1 MNVKSIDIARALGIS
16 KSTVSLALNG
26 KPGVSE
32 QTRQEVLACKKQLE
46 EHGVVPPG
54 MFSRQPEQRKRQQI
68 KIVKITNGMKN
79 IQGAE
84 LDLWTDVNQVFE
96 KNLQANG
103 YSLGL
108 LYADFR
114 EEDQS
119 RMIAECNADDVAGV
133 IIFGTEL
140 KQENSPLL
148 DGIRKPLV
156 IYDAAP
162 DIEKYP
168 VILIDNRQGVELAV
182 NELLAK
188 GNTDIQYLCNPL
200 PMYNY
205 LSRRRGFQEIMKQ
218 KGLGDASDRIINTG
232 SSIEEVHQMMRE
244 YLKTAKLPQAYIM
257 ESYHV
262 SMGTIMAMHELN
274 IRIPEDV
281 SLIGIDA
288 LPSFLTGG
296 IDMTSIRVPHT
307 ERAYWA
313 IQLLLKEIEHPV
325 KEKCK
330 KRSARMYRGTFLVL
344 WTMSKDIYL

>member
-46 EHGVVPPG
+46 EHGTLPPG
-54 MFSRQPEQRKRQQI
+54 MFSGQPGQQKRQQI
-68 KIVKITNGMKN
+68 KLVRVNNGMK
-79 IQGAE
+79 QVRGTE
-84 LDLWTDVNQVFE
+84 LDLWTDVNEVIE
-96 KNLQANG
+96 KNLKAHG

-114 EEDQS
+114 EKDQS

-140 KQENSPLL
+140 RPEDEQLL
-148 DGIRKPLV
+148 EGIQKPLV
-156 IYDAAP
+156 VYDA
-162 DIEKYP
+162 ILETEKYP
-168 VILIDNRQGVELAV
+168 NVVIDNRQGVELAV
-182 NELLAK
+182 RELLAK
-188 GNTDIQYLCNPL
+188 GNTDIQYLSNPMQ
-200 PMYNY
+200 MYNY
-205 LSRRRGFQEIMKQ
+205 LSRQRGFLEIMKK
-218 KGLGDASDRIINTG
+218 KGFGDASDRIIKTG
-232 SSIEEVHQMMRE
+232 STVEGVHKMMLE
-244 YLKTAKLPQAYIM
+244 HLQTEKLPQAYVM

-262 SMGTIMAMHELN
+262 AMGTIMAMQELG
-274 IRIPEDV
+274 IHIPEDV

-296 IDMTSIRVPHT
+296 IRMTAVRVPHT
-307 ERAYWA
+307 ERAYWTV
-313 IQLLLKEIEHPV
+313 QLLLKEMDHPV

-330 KRSARMYRGTFLVL
+330 MYTNCVFVNGDTVKER
-344 WTMSKDIYL
+344 

>member
-218 KGLGDASDRIINTG
+218 KGLGDASDRII
-232 SSIEEVHQMMRE
+232 
-244 YLKTAKLPQAYIM
+244 
-257 ESYHV
+257 
-262 SMGTIMAMHELN
+262 MGTIMAMHELN

-330 KRSARMYRGTFLVL
+330 LYTNCVFVDGETVKKR
-344 WTMSKDIYL
+344 

>member
-54 MFSRQPEQRKRQQI
+54 MFSRQQGQKKRPQI
-68 KIVKITNGMKN
+68 KLVRINNGMK
-79 IQGAE
+79 QVRGTE
-84 LDLWTDVNQVFE
+84 LDLWTDVNEVIE
-96 KNLQANG
+96 KNLKANG

-114 EEDQS
+114 EKDQS

-140 KQENSPLL
+140 KPENEPFLE
-148 DGIRKPLV
+148 GIQKPLV
-156 IYDAAP
+156 IYDA
-162 DIEKYP
+162 ILETEKYP
-168 VILIDNRQGVELAV
+168 TVVIDNRQGVELAV
-182 NELLAK
+182 KELLAK
-188 GNTDIQYLCNPL
+188 GNTDIQYLSNPMQ
-200 PMYNY
+200 MYNY
-205 LSRRRGFQEIMKQ
+205 LSRQRGFLEIMKK
-218 KGLGDASDRIINTG
+218 KGLGDASDRIIKTG
-232 SSIEEVHQMMRE
+232 STVEDVRKMMRE
-244 YLKTAKLPQAYIM
+244 RLQTGKLPQAYIM

-262 SMGTIMAMHELN
+262 SMGTIMAMQELG
-274 IRIPEDV
+274 IQIPEDV

-296 IDMTSIRVPHT
+296 IRMTSIRVPHT
-307 ERAYWA
+307 ERAYWTV
-313 IQLLLKEIEHPV
+313 QLLLKEMDHPV
-325 KEKCK
+325 REKCK
-330 KRSARMYRGTFLVL
+330 LYTNCVFVNGDTVKER
-344 WTMSKDIYL
+344 

>member
-133 IIFGTEL
+133 VIFGTEL

-330 KRSARMYRGTFLVL
+330 LYTNCVFVDGETVKKR
-344 WTMSKDIYL
+344 